1 MWQGAGPQM
10 SCTHS
15 TLPCF
20 PHCHTT
26 HHQSTHL
33 GLGTRHSLL
42 PAPQP
47 TQMGPHCRQQH
58 YTASPRQLLGTLVVC
73 SHLHIRIRVRLSVG
87 LWEEKDFT
95 PLRRVAA
102 STANLVLPCTWVI
115 RFTVPPEHWVSVSLA
130 AWHDAAPDAEVFPDS
145 QSSHLAAFCPENVP
159 AAQEEQ
165 ERPAVP
171 ANLPASHSLHIT
183 PDENS
188 PTVQSSHLVPSAFGT
203 EPVVLQLTQIE
214 PNCVV
219 TLPNGHSVHKLE
231 PMCANFPASQKIQS
245 SLLPLPTP

>member
-47 TQMGPHCRQQH
+47 TQMGPHYRQQY

-115 RFTVPPEHWVSVSLA
+115 RFTVPPEHWVS
-130 AWHDAAPDAEVFPDS
+130 
-145 QSSHLAAFCPENVP
+145 
-159 AAQEEQ
+159 
-165 ERPAVP
+165 AVHFTDP
-171 ANLPASHSLHIT
+171 T
-183 PDENS
+183 PDPFPCSQDVQAVAAVKENS
-188 PTVQSSHLVPSAFGT
+188 ETR
-203 EPVVLQLTQIE
+203 ER
-214 PNCVV
+214 
-219 TLPNGHSVHKLE
+219 
-231 PMCANFPASQKIQS
+231 
-245 SLLPLPTP
+245 